1 MEVLAKLSVGDQVRA
16 YAESIAVVQA
26 HGGGSATAIFLPQG
40 ATFVVVADTQSKSD
54 YVQWAHT
61 GHIKPR
67 WFELGSNGDALDTK
81 EILLLLSQ
89 AVYHYHDYNAC
100 YDSGDFKAPPHI
112 AKALAAAGVQSSGGD
127 TGEG

>member
-1 MEVLAKLSVGDQVRA
+1 MSNSSVEVLAKLSVGDQVRA

-54 YVQWAHT
+54 YVQWAHM

-112 AKALAAAGVQSSGGD
+112 AKALAAAGVQSS
-127 TGEG
+127 EV